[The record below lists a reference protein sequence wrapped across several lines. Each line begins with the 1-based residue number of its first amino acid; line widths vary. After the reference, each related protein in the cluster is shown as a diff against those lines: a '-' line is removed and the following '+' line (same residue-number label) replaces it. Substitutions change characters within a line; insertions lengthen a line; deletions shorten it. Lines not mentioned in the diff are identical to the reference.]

1 MSRCLSPVDH
11 MFLGPVYR
19 ACPAE
24 KRARID
30 RLLGIRPGH
39 RDSNQIVVG
48 YCRATAEV
56 RAQIDKLLGLEN
68 TDEGGRRV
76 KPSD

>member
-1 MSRCLSPVDH
+1 MNQRLSPTDH

-19 ACPAE
+19 VCPAE

-30 RLLGIRPGH
+30 CLLGIPPGH

-48 YCRATAEV
+48 YCRATPEV
-56 RAQIDKLLGLEN
+56 RMQIDKLLGLEN